1 MAMNVILMERIGNLG
16 DLGDEVAVKPGFA
29 RNFLI
34 PQGKA
39 VRATPENRTVF
50 EERRAELERLANERM
65 GEAQGRAA
73 NLEGMSITIVVK
85 AGEEGKLYGSVGT
98 HDIADAV
105 AAKGVEIEKSEVK
118 LPEGTIRAIG
128 EYEIDVQLHSDV
140 MVTIQ
145 LAVVPE

>member
-1 MAMNVILMERIGNLG
+1 MNVILLERLGNLG
-16 DLGDEVAVKPGFA
+16 DLGDEVVVKPGFA

-39 VRATPENRTVF
+39 VRATDENRSVF
-50 EERRAELERLANERM
+50 EERRAELERLASERL
-65 GEAQGRAA
+65 GEASARAQK
-73 NLEGMSITIVVK
+73 LEDMSVTIVVK

-98 HDIADAV
+98 QDIADAV
-105 AAKGVEIEKSEVK
+105 IAKGVEIEKSEVK
-118 LPEGTIRAIG
+118 LPEGTIRVVG
-128 EYEIDVQLHSDV
+128 DYEIDIQLHSDV